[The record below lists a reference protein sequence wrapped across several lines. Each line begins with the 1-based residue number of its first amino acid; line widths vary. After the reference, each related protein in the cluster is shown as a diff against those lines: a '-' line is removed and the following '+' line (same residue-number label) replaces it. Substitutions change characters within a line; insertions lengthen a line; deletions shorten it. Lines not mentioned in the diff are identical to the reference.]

1 MFLKV
6 RNVPLHVQYMVCS
19 KQFWLSL
26 IYSSVLCLL
35 IVSSISTISQ
45 GPPQNFKAHVTFVMF
60 ALIHSIEG

>member
-19 KQFWLSL
+19 KQFWLLL

-35 IVSSISTISQ
+35 IVSSISAISQ
-45 GPPQNFKAHVTFVMF
+45 GPRQNIKAHVTFVMF
-60 ALIHSIEG
+60 TVIHSIEG